1 MFTLTKHHQDV
12 DMAGQAGAMKEVSPV
27 MIDAGLAVLIDSGRL
42 IEGEM
47 LSDHLLVQQLYRAM
61 IRAKLK
67 L

>member
-1 MFTLTKHHQDV
+1 MKGMTL
-12 DMAGQAGAMKEVSPV
+12 A

-42 IEGEM
+42 IEGEL
-47 LSDHLLVQQLYRAM
+47 LSDRLLVQQLYRAM